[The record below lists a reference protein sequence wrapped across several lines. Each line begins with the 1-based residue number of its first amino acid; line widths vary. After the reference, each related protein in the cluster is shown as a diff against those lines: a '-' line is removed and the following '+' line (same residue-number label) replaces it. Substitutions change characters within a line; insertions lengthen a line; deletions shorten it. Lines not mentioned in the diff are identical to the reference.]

1 MIISDFTEPELERFR
16 TQCNFVNHEKGLF
29 ELRSK
34 GYSLEEI
41 AEQMNLTI
49 DGAKKVSRKVN
60 NKINKVKEHGVWTH

>member
-16 TQCNFVNHEKGLF
+16 KQCNFVNHEIGLF

-34 GYSLEEI
+34 GIPLEEI
-41 AEQMNLTI
+41 AERMNLTI

-60 NKINKVKEHGVWTH
+60 KKINKVKEHGVWMH